1 METNTFN
8 VIFDKLEEKA
18 NQSIKQNEGDYIVD
32 GLLYCGKCN
41 TKKQTR
47 IEILG
52 KIRTP
57 MCLCKCEA
65 ERRDKEEAEHKRRQR
80 MMEIEK
86 MRKIGFPESEMQ
98 SWTFANDDK
107 LNAKTSA
114 IAKNYADNFETMK
127 ERKKGLL
134 LYGSVG
140 TGKSYHAACIVNELI
155 DKGYPAMMTNFS
167 RLVNT
172 INGMFEGKQQ
182 YIDGLNKFDLLVI
195 DDLSAERDTEFMNE
209 IVFTIIDS
217 RYRAGLPLIITTN
230 LTADEIKHPADVRK
244 QRTYSRLLEMTIPVE
259 VKGSDRRRNKL
270 KNDYADLSDILG
282 LNVTE

>member
-8 VIFDKLEEKA
+8 VIFDKLEQKA
-18 NQSIKQNEGDYIVD
+18 QESIKQNEGDYVLD

-47 IEILG
+47 IELLG
-52 KIRTP
+52 QIRTP

-65 ERRDKEEAEHKRRQR
+65 AKRDAEQAEYKRRQR
-80 MMEIEK
+80 MLEIEK
-86 MRKIGFPESEMQ
+86 MRKIGFPESEMAG
-98 SWTFANDDK
+98 WTFANDDK
-107 LNAKTSA
+107 LNAKTSG
-114 IAKNYADNFETMK
+114 IAKNYADNFEKMK
-127 ERKKGLL
+127 EAKKGLL
-134 LYGSVG
+134 LYGAVG
-140 TGKSYHAACIVNELI
+140 TGKSYHAACIVNDLI
-155 DKGYPAMMTNFS
+155 DKGYPCLMTNFS

-172 INGMFEGKQQ
+172 IQGLYADKQD

-230 LTADEIKHPADVRK
+230 LTADEIKHPADIRK
-244 QRTYSRLLEMTIPVE
+244 QRTFSRLLEMTIPVE
-259 VKGSDRRRNKL
+259 VAGSDRRKKKL

-282 LNVTE
+282 LNATE